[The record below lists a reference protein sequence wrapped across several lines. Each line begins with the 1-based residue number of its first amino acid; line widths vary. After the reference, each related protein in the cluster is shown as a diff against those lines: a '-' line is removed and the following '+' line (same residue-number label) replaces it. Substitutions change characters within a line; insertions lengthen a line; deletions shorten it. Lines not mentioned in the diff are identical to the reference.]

1 MDKRGVRKFTVS
13 VSPELLEELDDVIRN
28 VSYERSKTIRLTM
41 QNFLAEYKWT
51 REEEGIGVGA
61 ILMVYDHKI
70 RGLKKVLTHI
80 QHEYREVISS
90 TTHVHLDE
98 RNCLEIVVVKGKV
111 KSIRSLAKKLMG
123 ERGVKQ
129 LKLVTLNPSPA
140 RDK

>member
-80 QHEYREVISS
+80 QHEYRELSAQPPMF
-90 TTHVHLDE
+90 T
-98 RNCLEIVVVKGKV
+98 
-111 KSIRSLAKKLMG
+111 
-123 ERGVKQ
+123 
-129 LKLVTLNPSPA
+129 
-140 RDK
+140 

>member
-1 MDKRGVRKFTVS
+1 MDKRGVRRFTVS
-13 VSPELLEELDDVIRN
+13 VSPELLEEFDDVIRN
-28 VSYERSKTIRLTM
+28 MGYERSKAIRLAM
-41 QNFLAEYKWT
+41 QNFLAEHKWT

-70 RGLKKVLTHI
+70 RGLKKALTHI

-111 KSIRSLAKKLMG
+111 I
-123 ERGVKQ
+123 
-129 LKLVTLNPSPA
+129 
-140 RDK
+140 